1 MSDPFRI
8 YWLPGCSSCLRA
20 KEFLLGHNIPFESIN
35 VMERPEAMADLE
47 KIGFRSVPVIARGDE
62 GVFCQDL
69 HDVADF
75 LDVEFKK
82 TALTAGN
89 FITRIDLVLQA
100 AQRFARQLS
109 VGQLAGHFPG
119 RDRPFRDLVYHIFM
133 VPTGFLEAAR
143 GGSLEIECFLR
154 TSPEGVVSGAQL
166 VVLGEAVRLDLLN
179 WWQACG
185 GGLPDTVQTYY
196 GERTGFSVLER
207 TACHAAQH
215 CRQLQAVVEMNDI
228 EPDGPLGDAELGGLP
243 LPKNIYDNEID
254 LEG

>member
-35 VMERPEAMADLE
+35 VMERPEAMADLQ

-82 TALTAGN
+82 TALTADN
-89 FITRIDLVLQA
+89 LITRIDLGLQA

-119 RDRPFRDLVYHIFM
+119 RDRPFRELVYHIFM

-143 GGSLEIECFLR
+143 GGSLEIECFFR

-166 VVLGEAVRLDLLN
+166 AVPGEAVRLDLLS
-179 WWQACG
+179 WWQARG
-185 GGLPDTVQTYY
+185 GALPDTVQTYY

-254 LEG
+254 MEG